1 MRNSLSS
8 LGVRRSI
15 WDRLSRPTS
24 SEIGKAPYDNLWT
37 MGRDMIF
44 NIYEGHTL
52 TESAEW
58 SLQKI
63 GTYAVTK
70 EELKIQAG
78 TGLQP
83 LTPLVF

>member
-15 WDRLSRPTS
+15 WDRLSLPTS
-24 SEIGKAPYDNLWT
+24 SEIDKAPYDNLWT
-37 MGRDMIF
+37 MRRDMIF

-58 SLQKI
+58 SLQKV

-78 TGLQP
+78 TGFQRWP
-83 LTPLVF
+83 L